1 MKSVQLHH
9 YNKALQAATEFFE
22 GDQETAELWLK
33 EPAKSLGGKCP
44 IELLSTDEG
53 LHTVLDVISRLEDS
67 AFQ

>member
-33 EPAKSLGGKCP
+33 ESAKSLGGKCP
-44 IELLSTDEG
+44 AELLSTDEG